1 MSNITQIQES
11 GYTLRD
17 LVLRVAEFLNIAQY
31 PTRDDPADVP
41 LNEHDLDLC
50 KRIVNDALM
59 DFYIRY
65 PRWSFFKH
73 VIHIT
78 FDPDGSSER
87 VVNGDPARYW
97 MPKWFGGV
105 IYQDLY
111 YDQDGPRTNIINV
124 NAARI
129 MQLSSSVSRAQ
140 GDPYF
145 FAVRTLD
152 YETSRKYGG
161 ARYELVFYP
170 EPDQKFTVFG
180 MARRDPYQLT
190 ELDEKPIHGAAHDI
204 AALAAVIAYA
214 RKHSEG
220 VPVDNDPDY
229 IRLLAQAIRLDQ
241 ETENASVG
249 LMTDPGEVLRM
260 GTSEWDRIGPGVI
273 SYNGLDIT
281 GG

>member
-1 MSNITQIQES
+1 MSNLTQTTGS

-17 LVLRVAEFLNIAQY
+17 LVLRVAEYLNIAQY

-50 KRIVNDALM
+50 KRIVNDGLM

-73 VIHIT
+73 TIELT
-78 FDPDGSSER
+78 FDPTGKSDR
-87 VVNGDPARYW
+87 TVNGDPSRYW
-97 MPKWFGGV
+97 MPHWFSGIV
-105 IYQDLY
+105 YQDLY
-111 YDQDGPRTNIINV
+111 YDQDGPRTNVVQV

-145 FAVRTLD
+145 FAVRPLD
-152 YETSRKYGG
+152 YETSRQYGG
-161 ARYELVFYP
+161 SKYELIFYP
-170 EPDQKFTVFG
+170 EPEQDFTVRG
-180 MARRDPYQLT
+180 VARRMPYQLKD
-190 ELDEKPIHGAAHDI
+190 LDERPIHNAEHDI

-220 VPVDNDPDY
+220 VPADNDPDY
-229 IRLLAQAIRLDQ
+229 MRLLQHAIRMDQ
-241 ETENASVG
+241 ETENVSVG
-249 LMTDPGEVLRM
+249 LMHDPRDILRM
-260 GTSEWDRIGPGVI
+260 GTYEWDRIGPGVI

-281 GG
+281 GA